1 MLDRLTNFI
10 ILRDKTCIYTRQL
23 VLAVDDDDEK
33 EDDCVF
39 LSLDTR
45 EYMHRCYRLINQ
57 VDQLTAHAVLRH
69 KLTE

>member
-1 MLDRLTNFI
+1 MHI
-10 ILRDKTCIYTRQL
+10 HIYRRQL
-23 VLAVDDDDEK
+23 VLAVDDDDDDEK
-33 EDDCVF
+33 EADCVF

-57 VDQLTAHAVLRH
+57 VDQLTAHAVLRY